1 MTLRFL
7 HVFPVAALVAATA
20 FAPAAHGQ
28 QRLSLAERVDRLEQQ
43 SAAGSGA
50 VESVN
55 QVQALQTAVQEL
67 QGQVEELRHA
77 LEQAR
82 QQARD
87 QYVDLDSRIERLEGG
102 AGAAPPPAGMGME
115 QPPDIDLAAPGAA
128 SGGALAPAD
137 EPAAA
142 DPADAPDAYNAAF
155 ASLKDGRYAES
166 ARRFE
171 AFTQT
176 FPQHELAP
184 NAWYWLGESYY
195 VTQNYDLAEEA
206 FQTLLARWP
215 NSQKAPDALLKVG
228 YSQYER
234 RQWNAAETTLN
245 EVIRRYPDTTV
256 ARLAQSRLRALS
268 LENRP

>member
-1 MTLRFL
+1 MKRHFL
-7 HVFPVAALVAATA
+7 HVIPVAALVAATA
-20 FAPAAHGQ
+20 FAPAAQGQ

-50 VESVN
+50 VETVN
-55 QVQALQTAVQEL
+55 RVQALQTAVQEL

-102 AGAAPPPAGMGME
+102 AGGVLPPAERSGAE
-115 QPPDIDLAAPGAA
+115 QPPDIDLADPGSPAA
-128 SGGALAPAD
+128 GGLALD
-137 EPAAA
+137 EPVPA

-171 AFTQT
+171 AFTET
-176 FPQHELAP
+176 FPGHELAP

-195 VTQNYDLAEEA
+195 VTQNYELAEEA
-206 FQTLLARWP
+206 FQTLLDRWP
-215 NSQKAPDALLKVG
+215 ASQKAPDALLKVG

-234 RQWNAAETTLN
+234 RQWSAAETTLN